1 MVTEVINIRV
11 YNATGGIESS
21 LSPYIEIFDNSDN
34 SLDFSGTMT
43 WNSTLKQYQ
52 FSPSIDETKTY
63 TANVDFGSWA
73 ITRYA
78 SFGVAYS
85 WASSGLTTIQA
96 QQLADT
102 VKANDVILN
111 LGDISIPLW

>member
-1 MVTEVINIRV
+1 MVVNPINIRV

-21 LSPYIEIFDNSDN
+21 LSPYIEIFDNSDD
-34 SLDFSGTMT
+34 SLDFSWTMS
-43 WNSTLKQYQ
+43 WNATLKQYQ
-52 FSPSIDETKTY
+52 FFPLIDETKTY

-73 ITRYA
+73 ITRYV
-78 SFGVAYS
+78 SFGVSYS
-85 WASSGLTTIQA
+85 WASSGLTPTQA